1 MKGCWAMQIIS
12 KLSGSVMIVLVLAGF
27 LALTV
32 NPRISSAEISV
43 DSYCQLAVQSL
54 QQDVSN
60 FEELIA
66 LVNQY
71 KDDRKTLNEQEEI
84 KKAEFAQA
92 KEALFSSFGI
102 TDTEYAMYMG
112 ENGRAVNAYLEANPD
127 VKQQIDDLSAQVGS
141 LLEEYEALKGSG
153 EPVVPPLP

>member
-1 MKGCWAMQIIS
+1 MQIIS
-12 KLSGSVMIVLVLAGF
+12 KLSGSLMIVLVLAGV

-32 NPRISSAEISV
+32 NPRISSAEIPA

-60 FEELIA
+60 FQELIA

-71 KDDRKTLNEQEEI
+71 KDDRETLNQQEEI
-84 KKAEFAQA
+84 KKAEFDAA

-112 ENGRAVNAYLEANPD
+112 TNGRAVDAYLDANPD
-127 VKQQIDDLSAQVGS
+127 MKQQIDDLSAEVGS
-141 LLEEYEALKGSG
+141 FLEEYESLKGSG
-153 EPVVPPLP
+153 EPVPPPLP

>member
-1 MKGCWAMQIIS
+1 MQIIS
-12 KLSGSVMIVLVLAGF
+12 KLSGSLMIVLVFAGV

-60 FEELIA
+60 FQELIA

-71 KDDRKTLNEQEEI
+71 KDDRETLNEQEEI
-84 KKAEFAQA
+84 KRAEFDQA
-92 KEALFSSFGI
+92 KQALFSSFGI

-112 ENGRAVNAYLEANPD
+112 KNGQAVNAYLEANPD
-127 VKQQIDDLSAQVGS
+127 IKQQIDDLSAQLGS
-141 LLEEYEALKGSG
+141 LLEEYEALKGIE
-153 EPVVPPLP
+153 EPVEPPLP

>member
-1 MKGCWAMQIIS
+1 MQIIS
-12 KLSGSVMIVLVLAGF
+12 KLSGSLMIALVLAGV

-71 KDDRKTLNEQEEI
+71 KDDRETLNEREEI

-127 VKQQIDDLSAQVGS
+127 MKQQIDDLSAQVGS

-153 EPVVPPLP
+153 EPVEPPLP

>member
-1 MKGCWAMQIIS
+1 MRVCILVKQGRTTG
-12 KLSGSVMIVLVLAGF
+12 KLVTRALFSILFCGLVLSPQ
-27 LALTV
+27 LALG
-32 NPRISSAEISV
+32 EISV
-43 DSYCQLAVQSL
+43 DSYCQLAVRSL

-60 FEELIA
+60 FQELIA

-71 KDDRKTLNEQEEI
+71 KDDRKTLNQQEEI

-112 ENGRAVNAYLEANPD
+112 KNGRAVNKYLDTNLD
-127 VKQQIDDLSAQVGS
+127 IKQQADDLSTQVGS
-141 LLEEYEALKGSG
+141 LFRG
-153 EPVVPPLP
+153 V

>member
-1 MKGCWAMQIIS
+1 MKGCWTMQIIS
-12 KLSGSVMIVLVLAGF
+12 KLSGSLMIVLVLAGV

-43 DSYCQLAVQSL
+43 DSYCQLAVRSL

-60 FEELIA
+60 FQELIA

-71 KDDRKTLNEQEEI
+71 KDDREALNQQEEI
-84 KKAEFAQA
+84 KKAEFQQA

-112 ENGRAVNAYLEANPD
+112 ENGRAVNAYLETNPD
-127 VKQQIDDLSAQVGS
+127 IKQQIDDLSAQVGS
-141 LLEEYEALKGSG
+141 LEEYESLKGSG
-153 EPVVPPLP
+153 EPAPLP

>member
-1 MKGCWAMQIIS
+1 MQIIS
-12 KLSGSVMIVLVLAGF
+12 KLSGSLMIVLVLAGV

-71 KDDRKTLNEQEEI
+71 KDDRKTLNQQEEI

-112 ENGRAVNAYLEANPD
+112 GKGRAVNAYLEANSD
-127 VKQQIDDLSAQVGS
+127 IKQQIDNLSAQVGS
-141 LLEEYEALKGSG
+141 LLEEYESLKGSG
-153 EPVVPPLP
+153 EPAEPPLP

>member
-1 MKGCWAMQIIS
+1 MQIIS
-12 KLSGSVMIVLVLAGF
+12 KLSGSLMIVLVLAGV

-60 FEELIA
+60 FQELIA

-71 KDDRKTLNEQEEI
+71 KDDRKTLNEREEI
-84 KKAEFAQA
+84 KKAEFQQA
-92 KEALFSSFGI
+92 KQALFSSFGI

-112 ENGRAVNAYLEANPD
+112 ENGRTVNAYLEANPD
-127 VKQQIDDLSAQVGS
+127 IKQQIDDLSAQVGS

-153 EPVVPPLP
+153 EPVETPLP

>member
-1 MKGCWAMQIIS
+1 MQIIIS
-12 KLSGSVMIVLVLAGF
+12 KLSGSLMIVLVLAGV

-71 KDDRKTLNEQEEI
+71 KDDRETLNEQEEI
-84 KKAEFAQA
+84 KKAEFDQA

-102 TDTEYAMYMG
+102 TDTDYAMYM
-112 ENGRAVNAYLEANPD
+112 EKNGRAVNVYLDANPNI
-127 VKQQIDDLSAQVGS
+127 KQQIDDLSTQVGS
-141 LLEEYEALKGSG
+141 LLEEYESLKGSE
-153 EPVVPPLP
+153 EPVEPLLP

>member
-1 MKGCWAMQIIS
+1 MQIIS
-12 KLSGSVMIVLVLAGF
+12 KLSGSLMIVLVLAGV

-32 NPRISSAEISV
+32 NPRISLAEISA
-43 DSYCQLAVQSL
+43 DSYCELAVQSL

-60 FEELIA
+60 FQELIA

-84 KKAEFAQA
+84 KRAEFDAA
-92 KEALFSSFGI
+92 AEALFASFG
-102 TDTEYAMYMG
+102 TTAEEYVTYMG
-112 ENGRAVNAYLEANPD
+112 RNGRAVNAFLEANPD

>member
-1 MKGCWAMQIIS
+1 MQIIS
-12 KLSGSVMIVLVLAGF
+12 KLSGSVMIVLVLAGV

-32 NPRISSAEISV
+32 NPRILSAEISV

-60 FEELIA
+60 FQELIA

-84 KKAEFAQA
+84 KRAEFDAA
-92 KEALFSSFGI
+92 AEALFSSFG
-102 TDTEYAMYMG
+102 TTAEEYVTYMG
-112 ENGRAVNAYLEANPD
+112 RNGRAVNAFLEANPD
-127 VKQQIDDLSAQVGS
+127 VKQQIDDLSAQIGS
-141 LLEEYEALKGSG
+141 LLGEYESLKGSV

>member
-1 MKGCWAMQIIS
+1 MQIIS
-12 KLSGSVMIVLVLAGF
+12 KLSGSLMIVLVLAGV

-32 NPRISSAEISV
+32 NPRISAAEISA

-60 FEELIA
+60 FEELIL
-66 LVNQY
+66 LVNQN
-71 KDDRKTLNEQEEI
+71 KDDREALNQQEEI
-84 KKAEFAQA
+84 KRVEFDQA

-112 ENGRAVNAYLEANPD
+112 TNGRAVDAYLEENPD
-127 VKQQIDDLSAQVGS
+127 IKQQIDDLSAQVGS
-141 LLEEYEALKGSG
+141 LLE
-153 EPVVPPLP
+153 

>member
-1 MKGCWAMQIIS
+1 MQIIS
-12 KLSGSVMIVLVLAGF
+12 KLSGSLMIVLFLAGV
-27 LALTV
+27 LVLTV

-60 FEELIA
+60 FQELIA

-71 KDDRKTLNEQEEI
+71 KDDREALNQQEEI
-84 KKAEFAQA
+84 KRAEFDQA
-92 KEALFSSFGI
+92 KQALFSSFGI

-112 ENGRAVNAYLEANPD
+112 ENGRVVNAYLEANPD
-127 VKQQIDDLSAQVGS
+127 TKQQIDDLSAQVGS

-153 EPVVPPLP
+153 EPVPPLP

>member
-1 MKGCWAMQIIS
+1 MQIIS
-12 KLSGSVMIVLVLAGF
+12 KLSGNLIIVLVLAGF

-32 NPRISSAEISV
+32 NPRISLAEISA

-60 FEELIA
+60 FQELIV

-71 KDDRKTLNEQEEI
+71 KDDRKTLNQQEEI

-112 ENGRAVNAYLEANPD
+112 ENGGAVNAYLEANPD
-127 VKQQIDDLSAQVGS
+127 IKQQIDDLSAQVGS
-141 LLEEYEALKGSG
+141 LLEEYESLKGSG
-153 EPVVPPLP
+153 DPVPPPLP

>member
-1 MKGCWAMQIIS
+1 MHITSIERLITVAIF
-12 KLSGSVMIVLVLAGF
+12 F
-27 LALTV
+27 LAVFGLV
-32 NPRISSAEISV
+32 FSPEAGLAEISV

-60 FEELIA
+60 FQELIE

-71 KDDRKTLNEQEEI
+71 KDDRKTLNQQEEI

-112 ENGRAVNAYLEANPD
+112 ENGGAVNAYLEANPD
-127 VKQQIDDLSAQVGS
+127 IKQQIDDLSAQVGS
-141 LLEEYEALKGSG
+141 LLEEYESLKGSG
-153 EPVVPPLP
+153 DPVPPPLP

>member
-1 MKGCWAMQIIS
+1 MQIIS
-12 KLSGSVMIVLVLAGF
+12 KLSDSLIIVLVLAGV

-32 NPRISSAEISV
+32 NPRISLAEISA

-71 KDDRKTLNEQEEI
+71 KDDRKTLNQQEEI
-84 KKAEFAQA
+84 KKAEFQQA

-127 VKQQIDDLSAQVGS
+127 IKQQIDDLSAQVGS
-141 LLEEYEALKGSG
+141 LLEEYELLKGIG
-153 EPVVPPLP
+153 EPVEPPLP

>member
-1 MKGCWAMQIIS
+1 MQIIS
-12 KLSGSVMIVLVLAGF
+12 KLSGSLMIVLVLAGV

-43 DSYCQLAVQSL
+43 DSYCQLALQSL

-60 FEELIA
+60 FQELIA

-71 KDDRKTLNEQEEI
+71 KDDRETLNEQEEI
-84 KKAEFAQA
+84 KKAEFDQA

-102 TDTEYAMYMG
+102 TDTEYAMCMG

-153 EPVVPPLP
+153 EPVEPPLP

>member
-1 MKGCWAMQIIS
+1 MKGCWTMQIIS
-12 KLSGSVMIVLVLAGF
+12 KLSGSLMIALVLAGV

-54 QQDVSN
+54 QRDVSN

-71 KDDRKTLNEQEEI
+71 KDDREALNEQEEI
-84 KKAEFAQA
+84 KKAEFDQA
-92 KEALFSSFGI
+92 KEDLFSTFGI

-112 ENGRAVNAYLEANPD
+112 ENGRVVNAYLEANPTI
-127 VKQQIDDLSAQVGS
+127 KQQIDDLSAQVGS
-141 LLEEYEALKGSG
+141 LLEEYESLKGSG
-153 EPVVPPLP
+153 EPVEPPLP

>member
-1 MKGCWAMQIIS
+1 MQIIS
-12 KLSGSVMIVLVLAGF
+12 KLSGNLMIVLVLAGL

-60 FEELIA
+60 FEELIV

-71 KDDRKTLNEQEEI
+71 KDDRKTLNQQGEI

-112 ENGRAVNAYLEANPD
+112 KNGRAVNVYLEANPD
-127 VKQQIDDLSAQVGS
+127 IKQQIDDLSAQVGS
-141 LLEEYEALKGSG
+141 LLEEYESLKGSG
-153 EPVVPPLP
+153 EPAEPPLP

>member
-1 MKGCWAMQIIS
+1 MQIIS
-12 KLSGSVMIVLVLAGF
+12 KLSGSLMIVLVLAGV

-32 NPRISSAEISV
+32 NPRISLAEISA

-71 KDDRKTLNEQEEI
+71 KNDREALNQQEEI
-84 KKAEFAQA
+84 KRVEFDQA

-112 ENGRAVNAYLEANPD
+112 ENWRVVNAYLEANPD
-127 VKQQIDDLSAQVGS
+127 IKQQIDDLSAQVGS

-153 EPVVPPLP
+153 EPVVVPLP

>member
-1 MKGCWAMQIIS
+1 MQIIS
-12 KLSGSVMIVLVLAGF
+12 KLSGSLMIVLVLAGV

-32 NPRISSAEISV
+32 NPRISSAEIPA

-60 FEELIA
+60 FQELIA

-71 KDDRKTLNEQEEI
+71 KNAREALNQQEEI
-84 KKAEFAQA
+84 KRAEFDQA
-92 KEALFSSFGI
+92 KQALFSSFGI

-112 ENGRAVNAYLEANPD
+112 ENGRAVNAYLEANPS

-153 EPVVPPLP
+153 EPVEPPLP

>member
-1 MKGCWAMQIIS
+1 MQIIS

-141 LLEEYEALKGSG
+141 LLGEYELLKGSG

>member
-1 MKGCWAMQIIS
+1 MQIIF
-12 KLSGSVMIVLVLAGF
+12 KLSGSLMIVLVFAGV

-32 NPRISSAEISV
+32 NPRISLAETSV

-71 KDDRKTLNEQEEI
+71 KDDREALNQQEEI
-84 KKAEFAQA
+84 KKAEFQQA

-112 ENGRAVNAYLEANPD
+112 ENGRAVNAYLDANPNK
-127 VKQQIDDLSAQVGS
+127 KQQIDDLSAQVGS
-141 LLEEYEALKGSG
+141 LLEEYESLKGSG
-153 EPVVPPLP
+153 VPAPLP